1 MANDLIINDN
11 LSIPGWRIVVET
23 SRSGGPG
30 GQHANTTDTAVRL
43 RLHLG
48 SIVEVHS
55 GVLRRIRRAYPGYIT
70 KDDEL
75 LVSSA
80 TSRSQSANLG
90 EAYDRLAEMFRE
102 NLRPPKKRR
111 PTRPTRGSKRRRL
124 KAKRENSEKKALRG
138 KVKVRDY

>member
-1 MANDLIINDN
+1 MARDLIINDK

-48 SIVEVHS
+48 SIVEVHP
-55 GVLRRIRRAYPGYIT
+55 GVIRRLRRAYPGYVT

-75 LVSSA
+75 LVSAAS
-80 TSRSQSANLG
+80 SRSQSSNLN

-102 NLRPPKKRR
+102 NLTPPKKRR
-111 PTRPTRGSKRRRL
+111 PTRPTRGSQRRRL
-124 KAKRENSEKKALRG
+124 KSKKEHGEKKALRG
-138 KVKVRDY
+138 KIKDY

>member
-1 MANDLIINDN
+1 MARDLIINDT
-11 LSIPGWRIVVET
+11 LTIPGWRLVVET

-48 SIVEVHS
+48 SIVEVHPS
-55 GVLRRIRRAYPGYIT
+55 ILSRVRRAYRGYIT

-75 LVSSA
+75 LVSASS
-80 TSRSQSANLG
+80 SRSQSTNLG
-90 EAYDRLAEMFRE
+90 EAYERMAEMFRE

-111 PTRPTRGSKRRRL
+111 PTRPTRGSQRRRL
-124 KAKRENSEKKALRG
+124 KAKKEHSAKKTLRG
-138 KVKVRDY
+138 KIKDY